1 MKEEALIKKWL
12 DNQLSDEELKEFKQL
27 EGYESYLKISET
39 AQFFKAPTYDS
50 SLAYKEIQSTL
61 ERKKSGLRILHALKP
76 ITKIA
81 AIFVLGIAIYSLF
94 YMNKIT
100 TVDTLSGQIAQ
111 VVLPDA
117 STAQLN
123 SLSHLSYSKR
133 KWDSNRLVKL
143 DGEAYFVV
151 EKGSRFD
158 VETSL
163 GIVSVLGTQ
172 FNVKNRENYFEV
184 KCFEGLVRVSIN
196 NEQVDLP
203 AGKTVRIISGAV
215 SRDLTELSRP
225 TWIDSFSS
233 FKSVPFSEVIDE
245 FERQYNVK
253 IETDIDASKLFTG
266 MFVHNNR
273 ELALKSISLPFN
285 LEYSIKDKYITLH
298 KFE

>member
-12 DNQLSDEELKEFKQL
+12 ENQLSEEEFKEFQQL

-50 SLAYKEIQSTL
+50 SEAYKEIQSVIK
-61 ERKKSGLRILHALKP
+61 RKKSGVRILQGLKP
-76 ITKIA
+76 IAKIA

-94 YMNKIT
+94 YMNKMT
-100 TVDTLSGQIAQ
+100 NVDTVSGQIAQ

-117 STAQLN
+117 STARLN

-143 DGEAYFVV
+143 EGEAFFVV
-151 EKGSRFD
+151 EKGSQFD
-158 VETSL
+158 VKTSS

-172 FNVKNRENYFEV
+172 FNVKNREHYFEV

-203 AGKTVRIISGAV
+203 AGKTLRIISGAV
-215 SRDLTELSRP
+215 SKDLTDLTHP

-245 FERQYNVK
+245 FERQYDVK
-253 IETDIDASKLFTG
+253 INTDIDASKLFTG

-285 LEYSIKDKYITLH
+285 LEYSIKDKHITLR